1 MCIII
6 AESALFFERVVE
18 QKPNCT
24 DEEAST
30 WMNSVV
36 PAVESI
42 HGVNLYGIVL
52 VGNGQLPRGP
62 EGWYKS
68 TRQDRGL

>member
-1 MCIII
+1 MCISI
-6 AESALFFERVVE
+6 AESALFFEERVVVVGE

-30 WMNSVV
+30 WMNSFV

-52 VGNGQLPRGP
+52 VGNGQLPRGA
-62 EGWYKS
+62 GVIKF
-68 TRQDRGL
+68 